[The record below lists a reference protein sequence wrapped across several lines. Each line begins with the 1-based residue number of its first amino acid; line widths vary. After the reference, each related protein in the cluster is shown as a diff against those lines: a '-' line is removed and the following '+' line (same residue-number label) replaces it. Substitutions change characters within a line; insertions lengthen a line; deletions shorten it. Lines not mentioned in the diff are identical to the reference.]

1 MSEDS
6 KCFKLVIKID
16 APLWKFSADTNRQ
29 LFCMISADTDVDIDS
44 FFRPTN
50 AVNYTGNPLIWYIRG

>member
-44 FFRPTN
+44 FFS
-50 AVNYTGNPLIWYIRG
+50 AQLML